1 MNIST
6 FIFSGN
12 KTKINGRGVRA
23 RRRNKHRKLELKLPH
38 QGFVS
43 NKLNVVDPTNISSL
57 SSSFPS
63 SAY

>member
-1 MNIST
+1 MKMYT
-6 FIFSGN
+6 FIFSEN
-12 KTKINGRGVRA
+12 KTKVNGRGVTA
-23 RRRNKHRKLELKLPH
+23 RRRNKHMKLMLKVPH

-43 NKLNVVDPTNISSL
+43 NKLNVVDPSNIWSL